1 MSNYK
6 VTGITPFVPSLDYDL
21 SCRFYKEMGFIET
34 AVIEN
39 ATRFEIGNFGFW
51 LQNYYV
57 EDWADNFMLCL
68 YVEDL
73 NAWASRI
80 NKVDFAN
87 NYGNKARLLSQPH
100 EQEGGLMMQ
109 LSDPSGVLWH
119 IRQNG

>member
-1 MSNYK
+1 MTNYK
-6 VTGITPFVPSLDYDL
+6 VTGITSFVPSLDYDL

-39 ATRFEIGNFGFW
+39 ATRFDIDNFGFW

-57 EDWADNFMLCL
+57 KDLADNFMLCL

-80 NKVDFAN
+80 NEVDFAN
-87 NYGNKARLLSQPH
+87 DYDNKARVLSQPH
-100 EQEGGLMMQ
+100 EQEGALMMQ
-109 LSDPSGVLWH
+109 FTDPSGVLWH
-119 IRQNG
+119 VRQSD